1 MKDYRVPPSL
11 FLAEVP
17 DLITGRPRPKKVRA
31 QSFESISAA
40 VRLCVLPG
48 AVAFISLDLNFLIC
62 SVKLSS

>member
-1 MKDYRVPPSL
+1 MKDYRVSPFL

-17 DLITGRPRPKKVRA
+17 HLITGRPAGLRVH
-31 QSFESISAA
+31 
-40 VRLCVLPG
+40 LCCRQTVCPG